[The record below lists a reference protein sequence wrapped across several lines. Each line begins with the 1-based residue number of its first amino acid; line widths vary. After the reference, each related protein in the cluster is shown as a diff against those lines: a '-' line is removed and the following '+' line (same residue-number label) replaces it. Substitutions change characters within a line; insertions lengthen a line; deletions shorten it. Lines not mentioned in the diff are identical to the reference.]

1 MATGTIDK
9 LSFEISG
16 DAAAAAK
23 SLDTLAT
30 SLEKA
35 GSKVGATAS
44 KLIEVSNA
52 LRGLNGSLSN
62 LQVSKL
68 EAISKLQLS
77 GSVASNMQAL
87 ATALQQVPSDAV
99 TKLANLSSGLQGL
112 SGLSL
117 SSTFKNLGTL
127 ANGLSALPADAGM
140 KLKDVV
146 SPLKLL
152 AGIKITSGSINQ
164 LKRLPEA
171 LKEFEKMNFAGLIT
185 QIEALGKSMT
195 PLANNVGK
203 LSSALKKLPPSLRT
217 TAAAAR
223 TVASTNKVLAAS
235 FGNVSGSI
243 MASLR
248 WGNLFIGY
256 NVVKRVLGATVGEV
270 SNYVEDMNLF
280 TASMGEFAESAA
292 TYGKKVQDAMGI
304 DLAEWSRAQG
314 VFQTMITGFG
324 DSADRA
330 AVMSQNL
337 TQLGY
342 DLASFYNLDVETAME
357 KIQSG
362 MSGQMRPMLALGYDL
377 SQTRMQIEATNLGI
391 EKSVSEMTQ
400 AEKAALRYRLMMTQV
415 TQVQGDMA
423 RTLNSPA
430 NQLRVLRAQLT
441 MAARAIGNLFIP
453 AMNAILP
460 VVIGVVKAIRM
471 LAQEIA
477 NFFGLDVNFEV
488 DYSGMNTSSIMG
500 GEDEEAVDA
509 VSDSI
514 DDMGAAA
521 DKTKKKVK
529 ELKNSVMGFDELN
542 KLNDNSQADDDD
554 YDTGASAAG
563 IGDTGSGT
571 GMGLDIPLDT
581 YDFMKGL
588 DDTLTKKT
596 DEIAQKF
603 RDLLPIIGLV
613 GLAIGT
619 AFAAAKLFPF
629 LSKLGYA
636 GGMLQFVLG
645 MVMTVVGAAIL
656 LYNAFDAWNNGLNFD
671 NLLGMLGG
679 IALMVVGLTIAFG
692 PMGGAIGL
700 VIGGI
705 VLMTTSL
712 HDFLANGPSLENMI
726 GIIVGF
732 GLIVGGLALAF
743 QLAFGGAAFVVGAAI
758 GLIIGGLALLVAGF
772 MDFFQNGPSPENTA
786 MVVAGIMAIGAAI
799 ALLGAG
805 PIALIVAAII
815 AAVAAIAMNWDWLC
829 ENVFGPFAEW
839 VDTNVIQPVVGFF
852 SGLID
857 KLAEIWDTIVQT
869 FWDVWGAI
877 ADWVNENVIEPLIA
891 FWTPIAN
898 WFKEL
903 WDSISATAE
912 ALWHNIGV
920 FADGCKQIVVRVWEV
935 VSTWFDQKVIQPVA
949 KFFSDLWDKIS
960 LAAEIAWIYIRGV
973 WEVVSTWFDNNIITP
988 VTSAFDTAWNTLKTG
1003 AEQAW
1008 EAIKGV
1014 FSTVASFFKEI
1025 FSNAWEGI
1033 ISIFQFGGRIFDGV
1047 VDAIS
1052 SVFRSV
1058 MNNVIEGLNWAIA
1071 QPFAGLNAI
1080 LAAMRDWEIL
1090 GIYPFAGFWD
1100 VPVPQIPYLAEG
1112 RRGINAGQLFVA
1124 RERGAELVGAMGS
1137 HTTVANNQQ
1146 IIEGIEQGVVNAML
1160 QVAPAFTSNEQSGD
1174 VTLVLRVDSQDL
1186 AHATARGQAAAARRG
1201 TLTPELAFA

>member
-1 MATGTIDK
+1 MATGTIDN
-9 LSFEISG
+9 LAFEISG
-16 DAAAAAK
+16 NATAAAK
-23 SLDTLAT
+23 SLDAFAST
-30 SLEKA
+30 LEKV
-35 GSKVGATAS
+35 GSKIGGTAGR
-44 KLIEVSNA
+44 LLDVSNA
-52 LRGLNGSLSN
+52 MRNLSGSLSN

-68 EAISKLQLS
+68 QSLSSVTIPSSLATNLNSLSNALKEIPIDAQARLS
-77 GSVASNMQAL
+77 GLNSL
-87 ATALQQVPSDAV
+87 TALSGLTLSSTLGNHLPTIVNAVRKIPADAAKKLESLGTSLRAFSGFKLNSGPVNQLARLPEVMREFQKLNLNEYSKQIQQLANSLSPLVKQV
-99 TKLANLSSGLQGL
+99 EKLAN
-112 SGLSL
+112 
-117 SSTFKNLGTL
+117 
-127 ANGLSALPADAGM
+127 AV
-140 KLKDVV
+140 KL
-146 SPLKLL
+146 
-152 AGIKITSGSINQ
+152 
-164 LKRLPEA
+164 
-171 LKEFEKMNFAGLIT
+171 
-185 QIEALGKSMT
+185 
-195 PLANNVGK
+195 
-203 LSSALKKLPPSLRT
+203 LPPSLRSV
-217 TAAAAR
+217 AAGAR
-223 TVASTNKVLAAS
+223 TVASSNKVMAAS
-235 FGNVSGSI
+235 FGAAYKQINYSFLYGVFRTLYYGS
-243 MASLR
+243 
-248 WGNLFIGY
+248 
-256 NVVKRVLGATVGEV
+256 KRFLTATVGGV
-270 SNYVEDMNLF
+270 SDYVEDMNLF
-280 TASMGEFAESAA
+280 TASMGEFAESALD
-292 TYGKKVQDAMGI
+292 YGRKVQDAMGI
-304 DLAEWSRAQG
+304 DIAEWSRAQG

-324 DSADRA
+324 DTADRA

-362 MSGQMRPMLALGYDL
+362 MSGQMRPMLALGFDL

-415 TQVQGDMA
+415 TQVQGDLA

-500 GEDEEAVDA
+500 GEDEDAVDA

-542 KLNDNSQADDDD
+542 KLNDNSPIDEDD
-554 YDTGASAAG
+554 YDTGASASG
-563 IGDTGSGT
+563 VGDTGSGA

-613 GLAIGT
+613 GLALGT
-619 AFAAAKLFPF
+619 AFAA
-629 LSKLGYA
+629 SKLYPFIKNLGYMNGA
-636 GGMLQFVLG
+636 LRFVAG
-645 MVMTVVGAAIL
+645 MVMIVAGAAVL
-656 LYNAFDAWNNGLNFD
+656 AYNALDAWNNGLNFN

-679 IALMVVGLTIAFG
+679 IALLAGGLFLTFG
-692 PMGGAIGL
+692 KTAGGIGL
-700 VIGGI
+700 IIGGL
-705 VLMTTSL
+705 VLL
-712 HDFLANGPSLENMI
+712 AVGIHDFLQNGPSLENMAAI
-726 GIIVGF
+726 FGGIALV
-732 GLIVGGLALAF
+732 VAGLALAF
-743 QLAFGGAAFVVGAAI
+743 GSVGAAI
-758 GLIIGGLALLVAGF
+758 GLLIGGVALLVLGF
-772 MDFFQNGPSPENTA
+772 MDFFQNGPSLENTA
-786 MVVAGIMAIGAAI
+786 MVVAGIMAIAAAI
-799 ALLGAG
+799 ALLGGG
-805 PIALIVAAII
+805 PIALLVGAII

-898 WFKEL
+898 WFKQL
-903 WDSISATAE
+903 WDSISATAK

-920 FADGCKQIVVRVWEV
+920 FADGCRQIVVRVWEV
-935 VSTWFDQKVIQPVA
+935 VSAWFDQNVIQPVSQ
-949 KFFSDLWDKIS
+949 FFTKLWTTVS
-960 LAAEIAWIYIRGV
+960 TAAQNAWNTIVGV
-973 WEVVSTWFDNNIITP
+973 WNVVATWFDTNIIQP
-988 VTSAFDTAWNTLKTG
+988 VQNAFSNAWNALVSGAQTAWQGIQN
-1003 AEQAW
+1003 
-1008 EAIKGV
+1008 V
-1014 FSTVASFFKEI
+1014 FSSLASFFGNI
-1025 FSNAWEGI
+1025 FSNAWQQI
-1033 ISIFQFGGRIFDGV
+1033 ISIFQYGGQIFNGV
-1047 VDAIS
+1047 VNAIVS
-1052 SVFRSV
+1052 AFTYVVNQLIS
-1058 MNNVIEGLNWAIA
+1058 GLNWAIA
-1071 QPFAGLNAI
+1071 QPFNGLNAI
-1080 LAAMRDWEIL
+1080 LDAMRNWEIL
-1090 GIYPFAGFWD
+1090 GIYPFSGFWD